1 MFVIALYLN
10 ILPFMSVGQPYVP
23 YLFVLCY
30 IYIYPHV
37 MKFHVYIYIQ
47 YICIYVYTY
56 HIQYLSITIP
66 AAAEVTPTHPA
77 GAAGGCSC
85 CSVQGSHPWHC
96 GLERCRIPLGDRSMN
111 RLPRST
117 CIIFRL
123 RKEGYQSGL

>member
-30 IYIYPHV
+30 IYITICNEIPCI
-37 MKFHVYIYIQ
+37 YIYS
-47 YICIYVYTY
+47 IYVYMYT
-56 HIQYLSITIP
+56 HIIYSIFPSIP

-111 RLPRST
+111 RLPTST
-117 CIIFRL
+117 CIIFRP